1 MKAMDIVE
9 IDQTLDEW
17 HEEMKA
23 LRWDLHSHPELAF
36 EEHRTSSL
44 IKDKLEQWHIE
55 VAGGIALTGVV
66 GIIRGRQT
74 GARAIGLR
82 ADMDALPLKEENT
95 FSHASVHANKM
106 HGCGHDGHVLM
117 LLAAARFLALHNDFC
132 GTVYVIFQPA
142 EESGGGAQKMMAEG
156 LFDRFPMDAVF
167 GMHNW
172 PGLPLG
178 HFGIKPGPIMASTNS
193 FHITVKGKGAHA
205 AMPQLSNDPVVA
217 IAQLALALQTVVSR
231 NLNPVSSAVL
241 SITQMNVGSAH
252 NVIPAAGTLVGSVRT
267 LAVDVLDLI
276 EKRVKELSLT
286 IAEAF
291 GCEAQVNFVRND
303 PPTINH
309 DEETEFCLQVLK
321 NSFGENEI
329 HTDIEPSMAAEDFS
343 WMLLKKPG
351 CYIWIGNGAL
361 TQPGSGHGTMSCA
374 LHNSHYDF
382 NDQLIKVGARYWV
395 RLALAKL
402 PNQ

>member
-1 MKAMDIVE
+1 MDIAE
-9 IDQTLDEW
+9 IDRPLNEW

-23 LRWDLHSHPELAF
+23 LRRDLHSHPELAF
-36 EEHRTSSL
+36 EEYRTAS
-44 IKDKLEQWHIE
+44 IIGNKLKQWDIDVVSE
-55 VAGGIALTGVV
+55 IALTGIV
-66 GIIRGRQT
+66 GIIRGRQV

-82 ADMDALPLKEENT
+82 ADMDALPLKEENI
-95 FSHASVHANKM
+95 FAHASVHENKM
-106 HGCGHDGHVLM
+106 HGCGHDGHVMM
-117 LLAAARFLALHNDFC
+117 LLAAARFLAMHNDFC
-132 GTVYVIFQPA
+132 GVVYVIFQPA
-142 EESGGGAQKMMAEG
+142 EESGGGARKMMAEG
-156 LFDRFPMDAVF
+156 LFKRFPMDAVF

-205 AMPQLSNDPVVA
+205 AMPQLSVDPVIA

-231 NLNPVSSAVL
+231 NLNPQSAAVL

-252 NVIPAAGTLVGSVRT
+252 NVIPAVGTLVGSVRT
-267 LAVDVLDLI
+267 LALDVLDLI
-276 EKRVKELSLT
+276 EKRVKELSLS
-286 IAEAF
+286 ISDAF

-309 DEETEFCLQVLK
+309 REEAEFCLRVLK
-321 NSFGENEI
+321 SSFHESEI

-343 WMLLKKPG
+343 WMLLEKPG

-361 TQPGSGHGTMSCA
+361 TQPDACHGAMSCA

-382 NDQLIKVGARYWV
+382 NDQLIEIGAKYWI

-402 PNQ
+402 PSH

>member
-1 MKAMDIVE
+1 MNTVE
-9 IDQTLDEW
+9 IDQTLNEW

-23 LRWDLHSHPELAF
+23 LRHDLHSHPELAF
-36 EEHRTSSL
+36 QELRTSSL
-44 IKDKLEQWHIE
+44 IKNKLTQWNIE
-55 VAGGIALTGVV
+55 VVSAIAITGVV
-66 GIIRGRQT
+66 GIIRGQQP
-74 GARAIGLR
+74 GSRAIGLR

-95 FSHASVHANKM
+95 FAHASVHENKM

-117 LLAAARFLALHNDFC
+117 LLAAARYLATHNDFC
-132 GTVYVIFQPA
+132 GIVYLIFQPA
-142 EESGGGAQKMMAEG
+142 EESGGGARKMMAEG
-156 LFDRFPMDAVF
+156 LFELFPMDAVF

-172 PGLPLG
+172 PGLALG
-178 HFGIKPGPIMASTNS
+178 HFGIKPGPIMASTNY

-205 AMPQLSNDPVVA
+205 AMPQLSVDPVVA

-231 NLNPVSSAVL
+231 NLNPLSAAVL
-241 SITQMNVGSAH
+241 SITQMNVGNAH

-267 LAVDVLDLI
+267 LTLDVLDLI

-286 IAEAF
+286 ISSAF

-309 DEETEFCLQVLK
+309 ADETEFCLGVLK
-321 NSFGENEI
+321 STFGEDEI
-329 HTDIEPSMAAEDFS
+329 HTEIEPSMAAEDFS
-343 WMLLKKPG
+343 WMLLEKPG

-361 TQPGSGHGTMSCA
+361 AQPGASHGVVSCA

-382 NDQLIKVGARYWV
+382 NDRLIDIGAKYWIQ
-395 RLALAKL
+395 LALAKL